1 MVSQRRPRVGALLPL
16 CRVAFASLGFDVG
29 FFSFSPGDRAGVR
42 CEFFDP
48 SPKGAGFLLA
58 SVCSVDAE
66 PLVGCRGSDPG
77 WLRAAAYDWTGYLR
91 GSFAPAIASS
101 CARSGSVLA
110 TAMPL
115 ISLEYARFLLFRD
128 GNAAKP
134 RRPGVS
140 QCVLNNLRHKSGN
153 AAALPD
159 HNLQD
164 IRNKLFPI
172 KKRKIDSP
180 KVPATLPPKR
190 KQRSLSSLGVVDTPS
205 VAMRTGLTG
214 KRTKGTR
221 RAASFRATSPGNNGT
236 MKSSTKSED
245 RDQKIEKSS
254 APQSTK
260 VATPAKKTES
270 RDQKKTEKTS
280 PQQPTKAATA
290 VNKRQKNTYVEVS
303 SKPSSK
309 RKNGMTSEKEEL
321 QKPSN
326 HLVYAASKTKAPR
339 STPKIHPVTKEKIKK
354 KEGEFP
360 IGNKETENEVVI
372 PGTRVGEHSNEPT
385 LEEENNG
392 SSSEPAIATVKAE
405 TEDVSNQGLSGPA
418 SILRDPITTP
428 VWFSLVSSPNHS
440 KCLFVFRKG
449 GTQLPELS
457 KIYLRIKDGSFQV
470 SSVQRYI
477 ATKLDISDEN
487 EVEVTFHGEPI
498 CPSSTM
504 RGLVEL
510 WLRRVP
516 EKPVQ
521 APLGAP
527 ATGFIMA
534 LGYRRRHRS
543 NLVPSVVA
551 VAVPPG
557 EPREGDGTAVE
568 PA

>member
-1 MVSQRRPRVGALLPL
+1 MGVARGVARVRRDALAARMKCPL
-16 CRVAFASLGFDVG
+16 CQG
-29 FFSFSPGDRAGVR
+29 
-42 CEFFDP
+42 
-48 SPKGAGFLLA
+48 LLR
-58 SVCSVDAE
+58 E
-66 PLVGCRGSDPG
+66 
-77 WLRAAAYDWTGYLR
+77 
-91 GSFAPAIASS
+91 
-101 CARSGSVLA
+101 A
-110 TAMPL
+110 TA
-115 ISLEYARFLLFRD
+115 IT
-128 GNAAKP
+128 
-134 RRPGVS
+134 
-140 QCVLNNLRHKSGN
+140 QCLHTFCRVCIMEKINDEDVDCCPVCNIDLGCDPEEKLR
-153 AAALPD
+153 PD

-172 KKRKIDSP
+172 KKRKVDSLKAP
-180 KVPATLPPKR
+180 TTLPPKR
-190 KQRSLSSLGVVDTPS
+190 KQRSLSSLAVDTPS

-221 RAASFRATSPGNNGT
+221 RAAVFHATSPGNNGT
-236 MKSSTKSED
+236 MKSSTKSEG

-290 VNKRQKNTYVEVS
+290 VNKRQKNTDVEVS

-309 RKNGMTSEKEEL
+309 RKNGMTAEKEEL

-326 HLVYAASKTKAPR
+326 NLVYAASKTKAPR
-339 STPKIHPVTKEKIKK
+339 STPKIHPVTEEKIKK
-354 KEGEFP
+354 KEGELP

-372 PGTRVGEHSNEPT
+372 PGTRVGEHLNELT

-392 SSSEPAIATVKAE
+392 SSSEPATATVKAA
-405 TEDVSNQGLSGPA
+405 TEDISNQGLSGPA

-428 VWFSLVSSPNHS
+428 VWFSLVSSPNQ
-440 KCLFVFRKG
+440 KG
-449 GTQLPELS
+449 GPQLPELS
-457 KIYLRIKDGSFQV
+457 KIYLRIKDGSLQI

-477 ATKLDISDEN
+477 ATKLDIADEN
-487 EVEVTFHGEPI
+487 EVEITFHGEPI

-504 RGLVEL
+504 QGLVEL

-527 ATGFIMA
+527 ATGFVMA
-534 LGYRRRHRS
+534 LGYRRRHRPC
-543 NLVPSVVA
+543 LAPRVVA

-557 EPREGDGTAVE
+557 EPCEGDGAAVE